1 MVHDP
6 ARVIPFV
13 TGSFLAFW
21 SGLEKETKPHIRSTT
36 MTAEVQPAYGHDM
49 GDQDVEEKQEDLK
62 GNTCQDPF
70 GDEEH
75 AEVKYKVL
83 NWW

>member
-1 MVHDP
+1 
-6 ARVIPFV
+6 
-13 TGSFLAFW
+13 
-21 SGLEKETKPHIRSTT
+21 

-62 GNTCQDPF
+62 GNTSQDPF

>member
-1 MVHDP
+1 
-6 ARVIPFV
+6 
-13 TGSFLAFW
+13 
-21 SGLEKETKPHIRSTT
+21 
-36 MTAEVQPAYGHDM
+36 MTAEVQPAYGYDV

-62 GNTCQDPF
+62 GNTFQDPF